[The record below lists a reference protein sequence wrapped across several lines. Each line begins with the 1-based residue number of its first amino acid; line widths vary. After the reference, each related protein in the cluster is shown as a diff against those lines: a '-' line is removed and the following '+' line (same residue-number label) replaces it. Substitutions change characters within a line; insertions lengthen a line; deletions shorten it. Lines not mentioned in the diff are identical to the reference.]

1 MWDNKYRSSST
12 SLQPS
17 PTFKEGSAA
26 FENARQQAILTISR
40 DTTLQPTIQAQAIQK
55 LDKGN
60 VITNTIGS
68 GGATNSVTVKLCNGK
83 PCGK

>member
-1 MWDNKYRSSST
+1 
-12 SLQPS
+12 
-17 PTFKEGSAA
+17 
-26 FENARQQAILTISR
+26 
-40 DTTLQPTIQAQAIQK
+40 LQPTIQAQAIQK